1 MKMQKNNIACN
12 LTILRQLNQYTQ
24 EEVAERIG
32 VSRQAVAKWETGQ
45 SVPDILNC
53 DALAKLY
60 DVELDDLIHY
70 DQEQTGKGIPP
81 KGKHIFGTV
90 RVGER
95 GQIVLP
101 KQARDVFKIKP
112 GDMLIVLGDEE
123 PEHPGIALM
132 KEDFFLGIARLFK
145 TALNMADTPEEKDEK

>member
-1 MKMQKNNIACN
+1 MKMQKSNIAYN
-12 LTILRQLNQYTQ
+12 LTTLRQLNKFSQ

-32 VSRQAVAKWETGQ
+32 VSRQAVAKWEAGQ

-53 DALAKLY
+53 D
-60 DVELDDLIHY
+60 DLIHY
-70 DQEQTGKGIPP
+70 DQGQTGESIPP

-112 GDMLIVLGDEE
+112 GDMLVVLGDEE

-132 KEDFFLGIARLFK
+132 KEDFFLGIAQLFK
-145 TALNMADTPEEKDEK
+145 TALNMADTQDGKEKK

>member
-1 MKMQKNNIACN
+1 MKKLKSN
-12 LTILRQLNQYTQ
+12 LARNLATLRQLNQFSQ
-24 EEVAERIG
+24 EDVAERVG
-32 VSRQAVAKWETGQ
+32 VSRQAVAKWEAGQ

-70 DQEQTGKGIPP
+70 DQEQAGESIPP

-112 GDMLIVLGDEE
+112 GDMLVVLGDEN
-123 PEHPGIALM
+123 PEHPGLALM
-132 KEDFFLGIARLFK
+132 QEDFLLGIAQLFK
-145 TALNMADTPEEKDEK
+145 SSLNMADTPVGTAKN

>member
-1 MKMQKNNIACN
+1 MKMQKSNIAYN
-12 LTILRQLNQYTQ
+12 LTTLRQLNKFSQ

-32 VSRQAVAKWETGQ
+32 VSRQAVAKWEAGQ

-81 KGKHIFGTV
+81 KGKH
-90 RVGER
+90 
-95 GQIVLP
+95 LS
-101 KQARDVFKIKP
+101 
-112 GDMLIVLGDEE
+112 LI
-123 PEHPGIALM
+123 HI
-132 KEDFFLGIARLFK
+132 
-145 TALNMADTPEEKDEK
+145 